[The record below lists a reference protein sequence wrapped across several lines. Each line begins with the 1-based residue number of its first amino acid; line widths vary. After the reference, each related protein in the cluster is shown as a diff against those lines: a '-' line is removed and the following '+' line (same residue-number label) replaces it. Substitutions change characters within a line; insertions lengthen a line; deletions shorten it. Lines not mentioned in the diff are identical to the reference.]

1 MGKSAATE
9 NRFVSIKGFKEN
21 NVGNKVQLNTKTL
34 MLDMPNQSAHSLATL
49 INNQALHEVFS
60 RTEGNYLHRV
70 VKVEPSVLS
79 ASDVLLAEF
88 PNRLFLNIHSVI
100 QIGLD
105 ILHKKFHVF

>member
-1 MGKSAATE
+1 M
-9 NRFVSIKGFKEN
+9 R
-21 NVGNKVQLNTKTL
+21 TL
-34 MLDMPNQSAHSLATL
+34 MLVMPDQCAYSLATL

-79 ASDVLLAEF
+79 AGDALLAEF